1 MKFLPSAIF
10 KLLHESVVFILFYMW
25 HELQEVLYSQAKQ
38 CEQLLVKFSLFMG
51 EQNVLLSM
59 VLLYGCTTEWKEYVL
74 GLSIRIQKWFN

>member
-1 MKFLPSAIF
+1 MKFLPSVIF

-25 HELQEVLYSQAKQ
+25 HELQEVLKQ

-59 VLLYGCTTEWKEYVL
+59 VLLYGCATEWKEYVL